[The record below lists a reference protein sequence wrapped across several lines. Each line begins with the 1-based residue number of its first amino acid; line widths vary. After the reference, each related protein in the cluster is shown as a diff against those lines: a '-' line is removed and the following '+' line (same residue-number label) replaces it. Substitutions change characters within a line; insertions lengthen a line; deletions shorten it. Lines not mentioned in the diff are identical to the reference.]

1 MNNELLASIECEVL
15 SWPGVW
21 KKRDDN
27 GPSGAGV
34 TGYRFG
40 DPQIGHV
47 HDNGV
52 ADFQFPKA
60 LHDELIRDGRAKPHG
75 AGFAG
80 VVSYRIR
87 EPEDV
92 PGAVQ
97 LFRMNYER
105 AKAAADDDN
114 LVDLRLTM
122 WGNGSICPTLR
133 RPESIE
139 EKAPSRGNLPARGGA
154 RGR

>member
-1 MNNELLASIECEVL
+1 MNNELLALIEREVL

-27 GPSGAGV
+27 GPGGVGA

-40 DPQIGHV
+40 GPKIGHV

-60 LHDELIRDGRAKPHG
+60 LHDELIRDGRAKPYR
-75 AGFAG
+75 AGFAS

-105 AKAAADDDN
+105 
-114 LVDLRLTM
+114 LRARE
-122 WGNGSICPTLR
+122 GR
-133 RPESIE
+133 R
-139 EKAPSRGNLPARGGA
+139 R
-154 RGR
+154 